1 VVKLGLMKKIAQ
13 FISVKFSLFWNGKIS
28 LVWMFWFFG
37 VLIAILIH
45 YVAIFI
51 SVKLQFI
58 YYPYAAFWAVG
69 TWRSA
74 NNYKGPRFLAFL
86 TELLVIF
93 PIIILVW
100 LVIRWILFN

>member
-1 VVKLGLMKKIAQ
+1 MKKIAQ
-13 FISVKFSLFWNGKIS
+13 FISVRFSLFWNGKIN

-45 YVAIFI
+45 YGAIFI

-74 NNYKGPRFLAFL
+74 NNYKGPNFWANLVQLILTLAVIGFVLSLFL
-86 TELLVIF
+86 
-93 PIIILVW
+93 
-100 LVIRWILFN
+100 